1 MRKKRTRSILN
12 AGLAC
17 LLCIGMESGSAV
29 AQQFSAPVEA
39 RVPMAP
45 TPVRGSDGRMHL
57 EYELHVT
64 NFYASNGPLHLSELS
79 IFSES
84 SSTPLATYKAKE
96 LADIAKPHPE
106 ETPDG
111 VTLLAGS
118 RTVFFLW
125 ITLPEGA
132 ATPASLWHRMSF
144 QDAKGVK
151 RTLQGVNV
159 ALPQRAAITIA
170 PPLRGGRNWLVSEGP
185 GNSHSH
191 HWGSLLALN
200 GVVTIPQRYAI
211 DFVGLNERGHALEVD
226 PDKLHDSANVD
237 WFGYDS
243 EVLAVADGVV
253 RDARDGQPDG
263 KPMSKHGD
271 ESDLTA
277 RGLYGNF
284 VVLEIAPDV
293 FAHYAHLRPGSLCV
307 RAGQHVHRGEVLAH
321 LGDTGNSAA
330 PHLHFHLSNRPTFE
344 ESEGLPFR
352 FARFTNEGT
361 AGEDVVLSPS
371 AAWTPHPVQLQESMP
386 LDGAVIEFP

>member
-1 MRKKRTRSILN
+1 MPKKRTSNILKG
-12 AGLAC
+12 GLAC
-17 LLCIGMESGSAV
+17 LLCIGMESGAAV
-29 AQQFSAPVEA
+29 SQQFSAPVEA
-39 RVPMAP
+39 RVPMVP

-84 SSTPLATYKAKE
+84 SSTPLATYNAKE

-106 ETPDG
+106 ETSEG
-111 VTLLAGS
+111 VTLPAGS

-125 ITLPEGA
+125 ITLPDGA
-132 ATPASLWHRMSF
+132 ATPIGLSHRMTF
-144 QDAKGVK
+144 QDVKGVK
-151 RTLQGVNV
+151 RTLQGVTV
-159 ALPQRAAITIA
+159 MLPQRPAITIA

-211 DFVGLNERGHALEVD
+211 DFVGLNERGHALEVE
-226 PDKLHDSANVD
+226 PDKLQASANTD

-243 EVLAVADGVV
+243 DVLAVADGVV

-284 VVLEIAPDV
+284 VVLEIAPNV
-293 FAHYAHLRPGSLCV
+293 FAHYAHLRPGSLRV
-307 RAGQHVHRGEVLAH
+307 RAGQHAHRGEVLAH

-352 FARFTNEGT
+352 FSRFTNEGDGGRGRSVVAVGSMDFASCPT
-361 AGEDVVLSPS
+361 AGID
-371 AAWTPHPVQLQESMP
+371 AA
-386 LDGAVIEFP
+386 

>member
-1 MRKKRTRSILN
+1 VLKKRTTSILK

-17 LLCIGMESGSAV
+17 LLCIGMESGAAM

-64 NFYASNGPLHLSELS
+64 NFYASNGPLYLSELS
-79 IFSES
+79 IFSGS
-84 SSTPLATYKAKE
+84 SSMPLATYKAKE

-106 ETPDG
+106 ETTNG
-111 VTLLAGS
+111 VTLPAGS

-125 ITLPEGA
+125 ITLPDGV
-132 ATPASLWHRMSF
+132 ATPISLSHRMSF

-170 PPLRGGRNWLVSEGP
+170 PPLRGRRNWLVSEGP

-211 DFVGLNERGHALEVD
+211 DFVGLNERGHALEVA
-226 PDKLHDSANVD
+226 PDKLQDSANTD

-277 RGLYGNF
+277 RGLYGNL

-293 FAHYAHLRPGSLCV
+293 FAHYAHLRPGSLRV
-307 RAGQHVHRGEVLAH
+307 RAGQHVHRGEVLAR
-321 LGDTGNSAA
+321 LGDSGNSAA

-344 ESEGLPFR
+344 ESEGVPFR
-352 FARFTNEGT
+352 FARFKNEGT

-371 AAWTPHPVQLQESMP
+371 AVWTPHPAQLQESMP
-386 LDGAVIEFP
+386 LDGDVIEFP

>member
-1 MRKKRTRSILN
+1 MKRTTSILK
-12 AGLAC
+12 ASLIC
-17 LLCIGMESGSAV
+17 LLCIAMESGAAV

-45 TPVRGSDGRMHL
+45 TPIRGSDGRMHL

-79 IFSES
+79 IFTEG
-84 SSTPLATYKAKE
+84 SSTPLAIYKAKE

-106 ETPDG
+106 ETPDAI
-111 VTLLAGS
+111 TLPAGG
-118 RTVFFLW
+118 RTVFLLW
-125 ITLPEGA
+125 ITLPDGV
-132 ATPASLWHRMSF
+132 PIPLGLSHRMSL
-144 QDAKGVK
+144 QDAQGVK
-151 RTLQGVNV
+151 RILRGVNV
-159 ALPQRAAITIA
+159 ELPQRPAITIA

-211 DFVGLNERGHALEVD
+211 DYVGLNERGHALEVA
-226 PDKLHDSANVD
+226 PDKLRDSANTD

-243 EVLAVADGVV
+243 DVLAVADGVV
-253 RDARDGQPDG
+253 RDVRDGQPDG

-284 VVLEIAPDV
+284 VVLEIAPTV
-293 FAHYAHLRPGSLCV
+293 FAHYAHLRPGSLRV

-321 LGDTGNSAA
+321 LGDSGNSAA

-371 AAWTPHPVQLQESMP
+371 AAWKSHPVQLLESMP
-386 LDGAVIEFP
+386 LDGTVIEFP